1 MSWGEAREGDF
12 IRVPSPLPVVKETW
26 RQKVSVTVA
35 FSLDARP
42 LPLLHERVH
51 IRLQLCVVGLGA
63 LGARDRLDGDER
75 DQHPSRLRRVR
86 FRSPFHCSQEYV
98 IGEVYA
104 DMGLTEEE
112 ILDHFTGIAFL
123 VDVRRRVH
131 RSRGTAWVTS
141 TSGPVR

>member
-26 RQKVSVTVA
+26 RQKVSVAVA
-35 FSLDARP
+35 FSLDARS

-51 IRLQLCVVGLGA
+51 VRLQLCMVWLGA
-63 LGARDRLDGDER
+63 LGARDRLDGNER
-75 DQHPSRLRRVR
+75 DQHPSRLRGVYLHT
-86 FRSPFHCSQEYV
+86 PFHCSQEYV

-123 VDVRRRVH
+123 VDTWRCIH
-131 RSRGTAWVTS
+131 RSRGIAWATS

>member
-51 IRLQLCVVGLGA
+51 IRLQLCVVGLS
-63 LGARDRLDGDER
+63 LI
-75 DQHPSRLRRVR
+75 H
-86 FRSPFHCSQEYV
+86 
-98 IGEVYA
+98 I
-104 DMGLTEEE
+104 
-112 ILDHFTGIAFL
+112 
-123 VDVRRRVH
+123 
-131 RSRGTAWVTS
+131 
-141 TSGPVR
+141 